1 MRLLYIL
8 VINEQPVM
16 LIYEILVL
24 SSVNLLEIENMPF
37 LNQKLKR
44 KKINEV

>member
-16 LIYEILVL
+16 LIYEISVL
-24 SSVNLLEIENMPF
+24 SLVNLLEIENMPF

-44 KKINEV
+44 KKNK